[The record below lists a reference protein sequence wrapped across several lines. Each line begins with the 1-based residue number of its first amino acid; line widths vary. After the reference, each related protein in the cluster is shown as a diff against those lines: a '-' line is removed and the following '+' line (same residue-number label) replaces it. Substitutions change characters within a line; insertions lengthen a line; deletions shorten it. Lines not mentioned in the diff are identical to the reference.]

1 MPFVKIEIE
10 KGNEKQFLN
19 SLIDTTMK
27 CVQES
32 LKLAPD
38 YKNIRLQEY
47 ETGHFFMKAPYQIL
61 IEISMIAGRTNEI
74 KKDLFQRIVIRLS
87 DELSIKKEAI
97 FILINEQAKENWG
110 IRGGISATEI
120 FK

>member
-1 MPFVKIEIE
+1 MPLVKIEIE
-10 KGNEKQFLN
+10 KGNGKQFLN
-19 SLIDTTMK
+19 SLIDTTMG
-27 CVQES
+27 CVQEILDLPS
-32 LKLAPD
+32 D

-47 ETGHFFMKAPYQIL
+47 EKGFFFMKSPYRIL
-61 IEISMIAGRTNEI
+61 IEISMIAGRTNKI
-74 KKDLFQRIVIRLS
+74 KKDLFQLIVRKLS
-87 DELSIKKEAI
+87 EKLQMEKEEI